1 MRRDE
6 EVERAVKAFEK
17 AVAAS
22 DRPMPSKTLQPI
34 ETPTEDLISTRR
46 VFETNGKTPQSAPI
60 PIRPSI
66 TEYTSGELQALLRWV
81 QSDGKLRTHDE
92 IADEMFVALP
102 FNRRG
107 ARIEVALRKASSL
120 GKNQERLT
128 TQGGAIRSIV
138 GLSARSEFQRER

>member
-1 MRRDE
+1 MDISSHLVYGLVHASGRGGGAS
-6 EVERAVKAFEK
+6 AVKAFEK

-46 VFETNGKTPQSAPI
+46 VFETNGRTPQSAPI

-92 IADEMFVALP
+92 ITDEMFVALP

-107 ARIEVALRKASSL
+107 ARIEVALRKAIQVWERT
-120 GKNQERLT
+120 KN
-128 TQGGAIRSIV
+128 G
-138 GLSARSEFQRER
+138 